1 MANKTM
7 SPLALQS
14 MLGDI
19 SQRRALAMALRARES
34 GGGQM
39 VSGRYVPN
47 FGALG
52 GAISRGIFGD
62 PLEQLRQEEQD
73 ALGGYADELAG
84 ATQGMLEID
93 PMTAEAG
100 DFARRT
106 ARAQVAGVPQD
117 IVGNALKQRDSWNTL
132 NRMLATLQEPPAG
145 AVAGGGAQP
154 AAGGGAAPGGSPVAP
169 SPGIPAPAP
178 QGGMAR
184 AFQQGGGITPLSN
197 VSDGKLVMIAAALP
211 EGMPLAKIAAAEMKS
226 REMKMEQGGL
236 ITRGGRPVGIFKDG
250 VFVNPNGQPEDVTG
264 AIEAARAGSKAA
276 AEADARASRVP
287 IEVGQGDAK
296 RMVFP
301 SQMAGY
307 GGGQGQQ
314 APQKAQVPTAG
325 GMRAEP
331 GGMQIDPL
339 VQARRDLEGAILKI
353 DEGAPLGDVKL
364 SLMQMKR
371 ALAGGGAPAPAPA
384 SGGGYPLGVSMGETE
399 KASRKADIEV
409 DAANRKEQ
417 RGVQI
422 RKSADRYEE
431 VTKAYQGAQ
440 DMKPII
446 ANMRKLD
453 TSGVMTGPP
462 QEAWKAFANMANSAI
477 PGANLDA
484 KRLANSQTFDSEIS
498 RLVQGI
504 AKNFPGAQSDRELQ
518 QLLNSLPSRM
528 QSPEA
533 RAQLY
538 SQIEA
543 RIAKIEAGY
552 RDASKIYRERGDL
565 IGWEPPTDAPAP
577 RGGGAV
583 LRFDAQGNPVK

>member
-52 GAISRGIFGD
+52 GAISRGMFGD

-236 ITRGGRPVGIFKDG
+236 ITRGGRPIGIFKDG

-264 AIEAARAGSKAA
+264 AIEAARAGQKAA

-287 IEVGQGDAK
+287 IEVKEGDRT

-314 APQKAQVPTAG
+314 APAA
-325 GMRAEP
+325 AP
-331 GGMQIDPL
+331 GGGRIK
-339 VQARRDLEGAILKI
+339 VNFEGTP
-353 DEGAPLGDVKL
+353 DEIRKYVEI
-364 SLMQMKR
+364 
-371 ALAGGGAPAPAPA
+371 ALRESGGGAPAQG

-528 QSPEA
+528 QTPEA

-552 RDASKIYRERGDL
+552 RDASKVYRERGDL

-577 RGGGAV
+577 RGGGDV